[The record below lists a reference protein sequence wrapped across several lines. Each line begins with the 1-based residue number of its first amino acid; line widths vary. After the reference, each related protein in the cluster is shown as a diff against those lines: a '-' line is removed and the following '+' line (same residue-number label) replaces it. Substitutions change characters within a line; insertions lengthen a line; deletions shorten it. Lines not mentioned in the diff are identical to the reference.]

1 MVIVNLN
8 RKGGVGKTT
17 NTIHISSVL
26 ATMGHKVLLVDA
38 DNQCDLSGG
47 CKVRDEELAN
57 IYNIVDFLEGNPK
70 GKEEILT
77 EVEKN
82 MFLLAGSKY
91 FDAQKYGRRAL
102 QKGLAP
108 LKEAFD
114 YIFIDVPPAGIITT
128 SITPAELALFASD
141 YYMCTIYADYF
152 SSKNLNDFLESV
164 DSLKEKNKL
173 NLEFIGA
180 YFSNV
185 NVQTTMFRNLN
196 NIMLSQAKEA
206 FFESYIR
213 RSENVVKASWLGQTI
228 FQYNP
233 NSDVAEDYEKLT
245 KEMLQRIDKIEKLKT
260 NKTI

>member
-1 MVIVNLN
+1 MIIVNLN

-47 CKVRDEELAN
+47 CKVRGEELEK
-57 IYNIVDFLEGNPK
+57 IYNIVDFLEDNPED
-70 GKEEILT
+70 KEEILT

-91 FDAQKYGRRAL
+91 FDAQKYERTAL
-102 QKGLAP
+102 KDALEP

-114 YIFIDVPPAGIITT
+114 FIFIDVPPAGIIAT

-164 DSLKEKNKL
+164 DNLTAKNKL
-173 NLEFIGA
+173 KLEFIGA
-180 YFSNV
+180 YFSNI
-185 NVQTTMFRNLN
+185 NPQTTMYKNLN
-196 NIMLSQAKEA
+196 DLMTSQAEEV
-206 FFESYIR
+206 FFKSYIR
-213 RSENVVKASWLGQTI
+213 RSEQVVKASWEGQTI
-228 FQYNP
+228 FQFNP
-233 NSDVAEDYEKLT
+233 NCDVAQDYENLT
-245 KEMLQRIDKIEKLKT
+245 KEMLERISEMKKK
-260 NKTI
+260 